1 MYIDPDLVINKEN
14 FKLIEY
20 NVVCSICN
28 GIVVS
33 PVQCLECENC
43 FCQSCIEEWKK
54 KQGKDSCPFRCKNP
68 SFRNS
73 RLIKDILSNL
83 KFKCKNGCNQE
94 IPYFEL
100 EDHYEEKCPNLK
112 IDYKLKYLE
121 YKNKCMDLL
130 KKNLELENQLNKYRN
145 QNNINN
151 NSFKSAYHK
160 DILYDK
166 TYADNNW
173 ICDICNGEYKEKTE
187 KRFRCEICDFDVC
200 IKCKIL
206 EESGYKFNNVFL
218 SKNHQH
224 LLNLGNSS
232 GLFGWNCDIC
242 GQHKSKKE
250 SSYRCK
256 HCNYDICENCKI
268 NEENDINLLNSQL
281 NNMQIEQ

>member
-94 IPYFEL
+94 IYVMVNIKKKQKKDLDVKFVIL
-100 EDHYEEKCPNLK
+100 MYVLNA
-112 IDYKLKYLE
+112 KYL
-121 YKNKCMDLL
+121 KN
-130 KKNLELENQLNKYRN
+130 Q
-145 QNNINN
+145 
-151 NSFKSAYHK
+151 
-160 DILYDK
+160 
-166 TYADNNW
+166 
-173 ICDICNGEYKEKTE
+173 
-187 KRFRCEICDFDVC
+187 
-200 IKCKIL
+200 
-206 EESGYKFNNVFL
+206 
-218 SKNHQH
+218 
-224 LLNLGNSS
+224 
-232 GLFGWNCDIC
+232 
-242 GQHKSKKE
+242 
-250 SSYRCK
+250 
-256 HCNYDICENCKI
+256 
-268 NEENDINLLNSQL
+268 DINLIMFFCQKIIN
-281 NNMQIEQ
+281 IY